1 MKRIYLDNA
10 ATTPMLPEV
19 VECMAESMLQ
29 NFGNPSS
36 THQFGRTAKS
46 AVETTRKQI
55 AKYFNVHSSEIVFTS
70 GGTEGDNI
78 VLQNAVINLGV
89 TRIVTTKLEHHAVLH
104 TVDFLEEKY
113 GVEVVYLEVDQ
124 KGCYQI
130 EALEEVLNASDKKTL
145 VTLMWVNNELGNIA
159 PVKEIAEVCQRHAA
173 LFHSDSVQAIG
184 HVPIDLQE
192 VKVDFMVASAHK
204 FHGPKGVGFL
214 YVRKGHVVK
223 PMLHGGDQ
231 ERGVRSS
238 TENVHGI
245 IGMGR
250 ALEISLNV
258 LNEEMARL
266 NELKSYFISS
276 LKTKVPGVLFN
287 GESEN
292 LRNSSPTIVS
302 VRFPLENPMMLFNLD
317 IKGIAVSGGS
327 ACQSG
332 SAKGSHVLQ
341 ACLPDVEAAKTSIRF
356 SFSKLTTKDDVET
369 ALEAVV
375 G

>member
-159 PVKEIAEVCQRHAA
+159 PVKEIAEVCQRHEA

-245 IGMGR
+245 IGMGK

-266 NELKSYFISS
+266 NELKVILFRALKLKFLEYCLTVS
-276 LKTKVPGVLFN
+276 LRIYATVVL
-287 GESEN
+287 
-292 LRNSSPTIVS
+292 
-302 VRFPLENPMMLFNLD
+302 PL
-317 IKGIAVSGGS
+317 
-327 ACQSG
+327 
-332 SAKGSHVLQ
+332 
-341 ACLPDVEAAKTSIRF
+341 
-356 SFSKLTTKDDVET
+356 
-369 ALEAVV
+369 
-375 G
+375 